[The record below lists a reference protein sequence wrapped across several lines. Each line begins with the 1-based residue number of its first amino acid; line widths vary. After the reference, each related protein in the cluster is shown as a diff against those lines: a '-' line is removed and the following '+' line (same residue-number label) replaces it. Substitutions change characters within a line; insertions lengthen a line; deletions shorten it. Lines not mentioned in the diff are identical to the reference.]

1 MALKIKISLSIK
13 FTFFIIIFLFI
24 VLTVFTS
31 FFLSQQ
37 KKTLTDQLIKR
48 ETTLIKTYAPQCEI
62 ALKEKDD
69 LLLFSYLK
77 SIMEDENTFSAFILN
92 KDGKVIVHNKTDQ
105 WGQIYKGKIS
115 ERALK
120 AKKLL
125 IQSFKRHGE
134 KAYNISLP
142 LLSNSHTFFI
152 GFNISNINQITDQR
166 RKNLYTASGII
177 LFLMSSLSFI
187 LTKRLFV
194 KPLKQT
200 KSIIEIASK
209 GRLDEEI
216 KVARRDEIG
225 ELQAAFKNLVNQ
237 FKDINKYHET
247 EINTAKKSLNLFLQ
261 NIGKL
266 IKEGTILVD
275 SNNDIIFLNDL
286 VKEILRLPKE
296 EFTGR
301 HILEVIKEKKLLD
314 LLKDSRT
321 QPNQIFK
328 TATKEYKALVTTIQ
342 DEERLIGTVVFL
354 EG

>member
-24 VLTVFTS
+24 ILTIFTS

-48 ETTLIKTYAPQCEI
+48 EATLIKTYVPQCEI

-92 KDGKVIVHNKTDQ
+92 KDGKVIVHNKTEE

-120 AKKLL
+120 AKNLL
-125 IQSFKRHGE
+125 VQSFKRHGE

-152 GFNISNINQITDQR
+152 GFNISNINQIIDQR

-177 LFLMSSLSFI
+177 LFLMSGLSFV

-216 KVARRDEIG
+216 KITRRDEIG
-225 ELQAAFKNLVNQ
+225 EVQAAFKNLVNQ
-237 FKDINKYHET
+237 FKDINKSQEI
-247 EINTAKKSLNLFLQ
+247 EINTAKKSLNLFLR
-261 NIGKL
+261 NISKL
-266 IKEGTILVD
+266 IKEGTILAD
-275 SNNDIIFLNDL
+275 SNNNIIFLNDL
-286 VKEILRLPKE
+286 AKEILRLPEE
-296 EFTGR
+296 EFAGR

-314 LLKDSRT
+314 SLKDSRT
-321 QPNQIFK
+321 QPNRIFK
-328 TATKEYKALVTTIQ
+328 TDTKEYKALVTTIQ
-342 DEERLIGTVVFL
+342 EKERLIGTVVFL

>member
-13 FTFFIIIFLFI
+13 FTFLIIIFLFI
-24 VLTVFTS
+24 ILTVFTN

-37 KKTLTDQLIKR
+37 KKTLIDQLIKR
-48 ETTLIKTYAPQCEI
+48 ETAIIKTYSPQCES

-77 SIMEDENTFSAFILN
+77 SVMEDENAFCAFILN

-105 WGQIYKGKIS
+105 WGQIYKDKIS

-120 AKKLL
+120 AKELL
-125 IQSFKRHGE
+125 VQSFRRNGE

-142 LLSNSHTFFI
+142 LLSNSHILCI
-152 GFNISNINQITDQR
+152 GFNISNINQIIGQE
-166 RKNLYTASGII
+166 RKSLYMASGIV
-177 LFLMSSLSFI
+177 LFLMSNLIFI
-187 LTKRLFV
+187 LIKRLVV

-216 KVARRDEIG
+216 KVTHHDEIG
-225 ELQAAFKNLVNQ
+225 EVQATFKNLVNQ
-237 FKDINKYHET
+237 FKDINKYHEI

-266 IKEGTILVD
+266 IKQGTILVD
-275 SNNDIIFLNDL
+275 SNNNIIFLNDL
-286 VKEILRLPKE
+286 AKEILLLPKE

-301 HILEVIKEKKLLD
+301 HILEVIKEKELLD
-314 LLKDSRT
+314 LLKDSKA
-321 QPNQIFK
+321 QPNQIFG

>member
-1 MALKIKISLSIK
+1 
-13 FTFFIIIFLFI
+13 
-24 VLTVFTS
+24 
-31 FFLSQQ
+31 
-37 KKTLTDQLIKR
+37 
-48 ETTLIKTYAPQCEI
+48 
-62 ALKEKDD
+62 
-69 LLLFSYLK
+69 
-77 SIMEDENTFSAFILN
+77 MEDENTFSAFILN

-105 WGQIYKGKIS
+105 WGQIYKDKIS

-125 IQSFKRHGE
+125 IQSFKRQGE

-152 GFNISNINQITDQR
+152 GFNISNINQIIDQR

-225 ELQAAFKNLVNQ
+225 ELQATFKNLVNQ
-237 FKDINKYHET
+237 FKEINKSQEI

-261 NIGKL
+261 NISKL

-275 SNNDIIFLNDL
+275 SDNNIIFLNDL
-286 VKEILRLPKE
+286 AKEILCLPKE

-314 LLKDSRT
+314 SLKDSRT
-321 QPNQIFK
+321 QPNRIFK
-328 TATKEYKALVTTIQ
+328 TDTKEYKALVTTIQ